1 MKEVALIIL
10 KKENKFLL
18 HLRDN
23 ITTISYPD
31 YWSPIGGQIEKDE
44 TPLTALKREIKEE
57 ISCKVYDIFF
67 IDTVIHP
74 KSLLCYKH
82 IMHIFKGRVEE
93 ELKNI
98 VLYEGKELEYFS
110 FEEFIHLKFPEPL
123 KRFIIAN
130 KVKFL

>member
-1 MKEVALIIL
+1 
-10 KKENKFLL
+10 
-18 HLRDN
+18 
-23 ITTISYPD
+23 
-31 YWSPIGGQIEKDE
+31 
-44 TPLTALKREIKEE
+44 
-57 ISCKVYDIFF
+57 
-67 IDTVIHP
+67 
-74 KSLLCYKH
+74 
-82 IMHIFKGRVEE
+82 MHIFKGRVEE